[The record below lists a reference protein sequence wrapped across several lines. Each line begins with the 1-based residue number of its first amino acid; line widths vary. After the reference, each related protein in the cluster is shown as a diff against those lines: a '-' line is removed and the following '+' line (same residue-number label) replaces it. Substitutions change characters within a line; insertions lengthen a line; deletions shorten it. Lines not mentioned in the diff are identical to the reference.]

1 MLKQPTLKIEPLV
14 LNALWLNIVMNGEAQ
29 QGSLP
34 PYSPMFDHLFLLVC
48 LKTNSLKMS
57 IVPSYEV

>member
-29 QGSLP
+29 QGSLS
-34 PYSPMFDHLFLLVC
+34 PYSSMFDHLFLLVC